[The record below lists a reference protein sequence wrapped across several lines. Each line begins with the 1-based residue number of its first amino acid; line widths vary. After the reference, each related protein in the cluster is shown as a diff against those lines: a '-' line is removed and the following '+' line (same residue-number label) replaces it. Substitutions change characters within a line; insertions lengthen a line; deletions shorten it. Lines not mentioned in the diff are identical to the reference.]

1 MDLFCKPLINNN
13 WLSFLVYIMI
23 IEAAWSVVMPKCL
36 QPDGLFSKFWTTS
49 ILHGK
54 NLILWFYFVFYTE
67 TSDLIVYA
75 NLLDQTVLSCQI
87 VTHINMN
94 PTEKFEGV
102 EPVLK

>member
-1 MDLFCKPLINNN
+1 
-13 WLSFLVYIMI
+13 
-23 IEAAWSVVMPKCL
+23 MPKCL

-54 NLILWFYFVFYTE
+54 NFSDFILS
-67 TSDLIVYA
+67 SDLIVYA

>member
-1 MDLFCKPLINNN
+1 MSAARWPL
-13 WLSFLVYIMI
+13 
-23 IEAAWSVVMPKCL
+23 
-36 QPDGLFSKFWTTS
+36 QQ
-49 ILHGK
+49 ILNYK
-54 NLILWFYFVFYTE
+54 YSARYKEFLWFYFVFYTE

-75 NLLDQTVLSCQI
+75 NLLDQTVLTCQI